1 MNFRIDM
8 KIIALEPQPGGLTLI
23 EGLATDGTS
32 AVVTVRVAEPLAVGG
47 WMTMALLAEPAAA
60 QPAAAASMRER
71 MQVRASGLATAS
83 AAQTPRSATD
93 GRCSARAGRRRGR
106 CLVAAALLDPGESR
120 RHRQKFRTL
129 RQLAAGGAE
138 RGRRNGRALRGAA
151 EKGLN
156 RWLTK
161 MK

>member
-32 AVVTVRVAEPLAVGG
+32 VVVTVRVAEPLAVGG
-47 WMTMALLAEPAAA
+47 WMTVALLAEPAAA

-83 AAQTPRSATD
+83 AAQTPRSAT
-93 GRCSARAGRRRGR
+93 A
-106 CLVAAALLDPGESR
+106 VAAAAP
-120 RHRQKFRTL
+120 TAAPAA
-129 RQLAAGGAE
+129 AAGDASSLLLSSILGNRGGTAKNSELFDNSPLVERNVDDEMDALFGAPP
-138 RGRRNGRALRGAA
+138 R
-151 EKGLN
+151 KG
-156 RWLTK
+156 
-161 MK
+161 

>member
-32 AVVTVRVAEPLAVGG
+32 VVATVRVAEPLAVGG
-47 WMTMALLAEPAAA
+47 WMTVALLAEPAAA

-83 AAQTPRSATD
+83 AAQTPRSAT
-93 GRCSARAGRRRGR
+93 A
-106 CLVAAALLDPGESR
+106 VAATAPAAAP
-120 RHRQKFRTL
+120 
-129 RQLAAGGAE
+129 AAGDASSLLLSSILGNRGGTAKNSELFDNSPLVERNVDDEMDALFGAPP
-138 RGRRNGRALRGAA
+138 R
-151 EKGLN
+151 KG
-156 RWLTK
+156 
-161 MK
+161 